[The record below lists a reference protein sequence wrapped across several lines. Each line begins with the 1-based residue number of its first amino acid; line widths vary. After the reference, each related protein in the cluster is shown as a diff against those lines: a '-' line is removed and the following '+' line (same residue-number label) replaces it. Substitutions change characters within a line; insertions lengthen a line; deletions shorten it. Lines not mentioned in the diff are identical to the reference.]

1 MTPQLPSNRSF
12 GWTFTGFFL
21 LVGIFG
27 IWRSN
32 PAMSWLFAL
41 AGLFAVITLT
51 RAQWL
56 APLNRAWMKFGA
68 LMNAVVSPVVLGAI
82 FFGVFTPAGIVMR
95 LVGRDAMARR
105 FDPAAKSYWVKR
117 DPAGPADD
125 SFGNMY

>member
-12 GWTFTGFFL
+12 GWAFTGFFL

-32 PAMSWLFAL
+32 PVMSWLFAL

-56 APLNRAWMKFGA
+56 EPLNRAWMKFGA

-82 FFGVFTPAGIVMR
+82 FFGVFTPAGFVMR

>member
-56 APLNRAWMKFGA
+56 EPLNRAWMKFGA

-82 FFGVFTPAGIVMR
+82 FFGVFTPAGFVMR

-117 DPAGPADD
+117 NPAGPADD

>member
-56 APLNRAWMKFGA
+56 EPLNRAWMKFGA

-82 FFGVFTPAGIVMR
+82 FFGVFTPAGFVMR

>member
-27 IWRSN
+27 IWRSS
-32 PAMSWLFAL
+32 PTLSWLFAL

-56 APLNRAWMKFGA
+56 EPLNRAWMKFGA
-68 LMNAVVSPVVLGAI
+68 LMNAVVSPVILGVI
-82 FFGVFTPAGIVMR
+82 FFGVFTPTGMVMR
-95 LVGRDAMARR
+95 LIGRDAMARK
-105 FDPAAKSYWVKR
+105 FDPAARSYWVKR